1 MSNYRPVSV
10 LTTFSKLFEKIMNNR
25 IVEYLEKF
33 SILYENQYGFRKGYS
48 TDLALSTVIDFVM
61 KELEDKKTV
70 CGIYMDLSK
79 AFDTI
84 NHTVLKQKLKHYGIN
99 GPAYQWIASYL
110 QNRKQVVS
118 INNTYSDPSFL
129 KCGVPQGSILG
140 PTLFLIYVNDIYRV
154 SHLMN
159 FVLFADDTNVFKS
172 GDNINTVINCVN
184 SELVKVSKW
193 FRTNQLT
200 LNISKT
206 HFMIFSRR
214 YIPSVTNVCIDNIQL
229 ERVKCTTFLGVHI
242 DDMISWKQHISH
254 VLNKVNR
261 GIGILYKL
269 RNVFPKQ
276 TLLQI
281 YKSLIYP
288 HLNYCNI
295 VWGNCYQNIISE
307 LYKAQKRAL
316 KVALKMPIRTPTE
329 LVFNTAKVLT
339 LAGINRTHTSIFMY
353 KYHNNLLPN
362 TFVNKFHQVRDVHSY
377 SLRSSQL
384 YVIPMAKSKLYKT
397 SLQHRA
403 PKLWN
408 MLPTELKQSLSL
420 TSFKINVKK
429 FFL

>member
-1 MSNYRPVSV
+1 
-10 LTTFSKLFEKIMNNR
+10 
-25 IVEYLEKF
+25 
-33 SILYENQYGFRKGYS
+33 
-48 TDLALSTVIDFVM
+48 
-61 KELEDKKTV
+61 
-70 CGIYMDLSK
+70 
-79 AFDTI
+79 
-84 NHTVLKQKLKHYGIN
+84 
-99 GPAYQWIASYL
+99 
-110 QNRKQVVS
+110 
-118 INNTYSDPSFL
+118 
-129 KCGVPQGSILG
+129 
-140 PTLFLIYVNDIYRV
+140 
-154 SHLMN
+154 
-159 FVLFADDTNVFKS
+159 
-172 GDNINTVINCVN
+172 
-184 SELVKVSKW
+184 
-193 FRTNQLT
+193 
-200 LNISKT
+200 
-206 HFMIFSRR
+206 
-214 YIPSVTNVCIDNIQL
+214 
-229 ERVKCTTFLGVHI
+229 
-242 DDMISWKQHISH
+242 MISWKQHISH

-295 VWGNCYQNIISE
+295 IWGNCYQNIISE

-403 PKLWN
+403 SKLWN

-420 TSFKINVKK
+420 TSFKINIKK